1 MLQEDKQHQQ
11 QRQAMEMQRFGYTR
25 AEVMKE
31 KGAFCHQ
38 PLKGNDYHEGS
49 LVISHINGG
58 GRHATEN
65 GMIIPG
71 KTHNMDNLTVLCQR
85 HDGQKDRLRDS
96 MGLGIEGN
104 PNNQ

>member
-1 MLQEDKQHQQ
+1 MSTP
-11 QRQAMEMQRFGYTR
+11 AQRFQIKQDVEKLRFGHTR
-25 AEVMKE
+25 AEIMKV
-31 KGAFCHQ
+31 KGEYCHQ
-38 PLKGNDYHEGS
+38 PLKPGDYHEGL

-85 HDGQKDRLRDS
+85 HDGMKDRIRDS
-96 MGLGIEGN
+96 HGLGIEGHNN
-104 PNNQ
+104 PSQ